1 MLLFGAWTHMT
12 FVGISKSTFCNVIWK
27 HVIAVV
33 IVPQLEMKFQTT
45 QEAVTKVD
53 VGFSKSEVS
62 ACI

>member
-1 MLLFGAWTHMT
+1 MT